1 MAKKANARRYAQAVF
16 EIALE
21 KKELERWQTDL
32 QKVVAAISD
41 GDFLAAL
48 ESPKIK
54 FEDKSRFIKKRLGDI
69 SPLAFNLVQL
79 LVSRSSINI
88 MPEVAREYKNLL
100 DEHRGI
106 KAAEIITAV
115 GIDDK
120 EKSKLA
126 AKLGE
131 LVGAKVEISSQVK
144 PDILGGVVVRVGG
157 KLLDGSTRSRLTALK
172 RDLAGGE
179 RKG

>member
-21 KKELERWQTDL
+21 KNELERWQTDL
-32 QKVVAAISD
+32 AKVVGAVSD

-54 FEDKSRFIKKRLGDI
+54 FEDKSRFLKKRLGAV
-69 SPLAFNLVQL
+69 SPLAINLTL
-79 LVSRSSINI
+79 LLISRSAVGII
-88 MPEVAREYKNLL
+88 GEIAAEYKRRL
-100 DEHRGI
+100 DEHRGT
-106 KAAEIITAV
+106 KTAEIITAV
-115 GIDDK
+115 PIDDK
-120 EKSKLA
+120 EKEKLA

-131 LVGAKVEISSQVK
+131 LVAAKVEITSQVA

-157 KLLDGSTRSRLTALK
+157 KLLDGSTRSKLSALK
-172 RDLAGGE
+172 KELVGGE
-179 RKG
+179 KKP